1 MRFLFWNTYENT
13 NINSVLCNIVVEQK
27 INVITLEEYKSDLN
41 DLIKRLWLNGVIVQ
55 QYITAGCERII
66 ALGTEKSVA
75 PNLQDKYY
83 TIQQI
88 GEEYLLCAAHLPSKC
103 RKDDDT
109 QELTISRFIRDI
121 EQVEKECNI
130 QKTII
135 VGDLN
140 QNPYERGCLGASGF
154 HGIPAMDDACKIERT
169 ISGAKYKMFYNPMWN
184 FLGDFHTPPGTYY
197 CNNGENVN
205 PFWNLFDQVL
215 IRPQLAGSFVSDSL
229 KILTGTSNLSFLNG
243 NNHPNTAISDHLPI
257 VFEIREDL

>member
-27 INVITLEEYKSDLN
+27 INVITLAEYKSDLN

-184 FLGDFHTPPGTYY
+184 FCLQD
-197 CNNGENVN
+197 
-205 PFWNLFDQVL
+205 
-215 IRPQLAGSFVSDSL
+215 
-229 KILTGTSNLSFLNG
+229 
-243 NNHPNTAISDHLPI
+243 
-257 VFEIREDL
+257 

>member
-27 INVITLEEYKSDLN
+27 INVITLAEYKSDLN

-135 VGDLN
+135 ATVYKGNIIKNLIMDCQSYTKYRPN
-140 QNPYERGCLGASGF
+140 ETTG
-154 HGIPAMDDACKIERT
+154 GI
-169 ISGAKYKMFYNPMWN
+169 
-184 FLGDFHTPPGTYY
+184 
-197 CNNGENVN
+197 
-205 PFWNLFDQVL
+205 
-215 IRPQLAGSFVSDSL
+215 FVSWRRKEELPTGGLTEKLSL
-229 KILTGTSNLSFLNG
+229 FFHAKKQEVNAYG
-243 NNHPNTAISDHLPI
+243 
-257 VFEIREDL
+257 R